1 MCAPSLHPGSRKG
14 LSVLLPDTEAG
25 ARAAPVW
32 IGGVGVLSA
41 WIHSP
46 EASWNALKKK
56 NTKKISPFASCIPQ
70 LIKSKKTCA
79 PGALSIR
86 LSGAWEPSFGV
97 GASHSP
103 YPPLVR
109 RQIKTA
115 HDPFPTDTPHGSR
128 DPKTGDATPKPQP
141 QPTNPNQEPKK

>member
-1 MCAPSLHPGSRKG
+1 MCAPSLHPGSRMG

-32 IGGVGVLSA
+32 IGGVGVMSA
-41 WIHSP
+41 WILSP

-56 NTKKISPFASCIPQ
+56 TKKTS
-70 LIKSKKTCA
+70 A

-115 HDPFPTDTPHGSR
+115 HDPFPTDTPHG
-128 DPKTGDATPKPQP
+128 
-141 QPTNPNQEPKK
+141 